1 MKKIIYSKYS
11 NERNHCLAIRTDI
24 LEDEE
29 GVRYVRKLP
38 EFPEGKLHVEAIY
51 HWYEAFSRALE
62 GTKLSYNVCSLIPG
76 GVELEYLTGE
86 TLEEHLLSVE
96 KEQGIEPCAEE
107 LLDYLE
113 FVKSLH
119 KGASFEITEGFRE
132 VFGEHELPEET
143 VCAPFSNIDLVCGN
157 IVLTGEKW
165 TAIDYEWS
173 FDFPIPV
180 NFILY
185 RIIFYF
191 TDHADRGEEFKS
203 FDLYEKMGITSEER
217 KAYEAMETSFQRY
230 VCRRHTPIR
239 DLYQDI
245 SAGSLRV
252 TDYFPQE
259 MLQVYFD
266 CGDGFSEGNSRLFQM
281 SHREGWEI
289 EKEILLPEGVKSLR
303 LDPGYRACMTELR
316 WLAFDG
322 QTGQA
327 PVTLA
332 KGSSM
337 GNWLFFG
344 EDDPNFYLTEIPE
357 GAKNLR
363 VELAVYPLETGA
375 KKELGQLAELSAS
388 RGEEIRKLREQL
400 RQAENTISEMKH
412 TKVWKAYE
420 KYRGYREQH
429 QK

>member
-1 MKKIIYSKYS
+1 
-11 NERNHCLAIRTDI
+11 
-24 LEDEE
+24 
-29 GVRYVRKLP
+29 
-38 EFPEGKLHVEAIY
+38 
-51 HWYEAFSRALE
+51 
-62 GTKLSYNVCSLIPG
+62 
-76 GVELEYLTGE
+76 
-86 TLEEHLLSVE
+86 
-96 KEQGIEPCAEE
+96 
-107 LLDYLE
+107 
-113 FVKSLH
+113 
-119 KGASFEITEGFRE
+119 
-132 VFGEHELPEET
+132 
-143 VCAPFSNIDLVCGN
+143 
-157 IVLTGEKW
+157 
-165 TAIDYEWS
+165 
-173 FDFPIPV
+173 
-180 NFILY
+180 
-185 RIIFYF
+185 
-191 TDHADRGEEFKS
+191 
-203 FDLYEKMGITSEER
+203 MGITSEER

-303 LDPGYRACMTELR
+303 LDPGYRACMTEIR
-316 WLAFDG
+316 KLAFDG

>member
-132 VFGEHELPEET
+132 VFGEHELPKET
-143 VCAPFSNIDLVCGN
+143 VCAPFSNIELGCGN

-173 FDFPIPV
+173 FDFTVPV

-203 FDLYEKMGITSEER
+203 FDLY
-217 KAYEAMETSFQRY
+217 
-230 VCRRHTPIR
+230 
-239 DLYQDI
+239 
-245 SAGSLRV
+245 
-252 TDYFPQE
+252 
-259 MLQVYFD
+259 
-266 CGDGFSEGNSRLFQM
+266 
-281 SHREGWEI
+281 
-289 EKEILLPEGVKSLR
+289 
-303 LDPGYRACMTELR
+303 
-316 WLAFDG
+316 
-322 QTGQA
+322 
-327 PVTLA
+327 
-332 KGSSM
+332 
-337 GNWLFFG
+337 
-344 EDDPNFYLTEIPE
+344 
-357 GAKNLR
+357 
-363 VELAVYPLETGA
+363 
-375 KKELGQLAELSAS
+375 
-388 RGEEIRKLREQL
+388 
-400 RQAENTISEMKH
+400 
-412 TKVWKAYE
+412 
-420 KYRGYREQH
+420 
-429 QK
+429 

>member
-24 LEDEE
+24 LQDED
-29 GVRYVRKLP
+29 GVRYVQKLP

-51 HWYEAFSRALE
+51 HWYQAFSRELE

-96 KEQGIEPCAEE
+96 KEQGIGSCAEE
-107 LLDYLE
+107 LLEYLE

-119 KGASFEITEGFRE
+119 KGAVFEITEGFRE
-132 VFGEHELPEET
+132 VFGEPELPEGT
-143 VCAPFSNIDLVCGN
+143 ICAPFSNIDLVCGN
-157 IVLTGEKW
+157 ILLTGEKW

-191 TDHADRGEEFKS
+191 TDHADRGEEFKP
-203 FDLYEKMGITSEER
+203 FDFYGKMGITEAER
-217 KAYEAMETSFQRY
+217 LAYEAMETSFQKY

-245 SAGSLRV
+245 SAGFLRV
-252 TDYFPQE
+252 ADRFPQE

-266 CGDGFSEGNSRLFQM
+266 CGNGYTEENSRLFQM
-281 SHREGWEI
+281 KHRDCWQLEEEI
-289 EKEILLPEGVKSLR
+289 PLPEGVKSLR
-303 LDPGYRACMTELR
+303 LDPGYRACMTEIRKLS
-316 WLAFDG
+316 FDK
-322 QTGQA
+322 QSGQA

-332 KGSSM
+332 KGSSI
-337 GNWLFFG
+337 GNWLFLA
-344 EDDPNFYLTEIPE
+344 EDDPNFYVTEIPE
-357 GAKNLR
+357 GAKKLE
-363 VELAVYPLETGA
+363 VDLAVFPFDEGSR
-375 KKELGQLAELSAS
+375 KELGMLADAYVSRSEEL
-388 RGEEIRKLREQL
+388 RKLREQL
-400 RQAENTISEMKH
+400 REAENTISAMKH